1 MIYPLILPNDSIV
14 QGVVWKLSDW
24 LNNFCTIEHNG
35 DTFKHSENV
44 CFVGLHQ
51 DTLFSVVYLIKSKL
65 GYDSINGEN
74 EDVIL
79 KQCQLDLLKLA
90 SPDAILRLSKSKLG
104 SESKIVSKTY
114 FGLKLLSL
122 ADYLQQLSRIGM
134 AVEDDTIPK
143 LSFVTTH
150 SSLLT
155 ETDISELIEELET
168 YFPSEDLLCITNLY
182 LNQLQTEKE
191 FVSSIHDLLTSVP
204 SDIEERNFVL
214 IQCED
219 GYSNHDL
226 ISCAKFRMLE
236 ILSELKSNLNSNFH
250 ILFIVKLLSTR
261 QDSSFSGYCG
271 LLWDSVYIDELRPSH
286 HNLLPSFDIIQNLTI
301 AEIFNYK
308 FPVC

>member
-1 MIYPLILPNDSIV
+1 M
-14 QGVVWKLSDW
+14 
-24 LNNFCTIEHNG
+24 
-35 DTFKHSENV
+35 
-44 CFVGLHQ
+44 
-51 DTLFSVVYLIKSKL
+51 
-65 GYDSINGEN
+65 
-74 EDVIL
+74 
-79 KQCQLDLLKLA
+79 
-90 SPDAILRLSKSKLG
+90 G

-134 AVEDDTIPK
+134 AIEDDTIPK

-155 ETDISELIEELET
+155 ETDISQLVENLET
-168 YFPSEDLLCITNLY
+168 YFSAEDPLSITNLC
-182 LNQLQTEKE
+182 LNQFQTEKE
-191 FVSSIHDLLTSVP
+191 FVSSIHDLLTSVHP
-204 SDIEERNFVL
+204 DTEERNFVL

-226 ISCAKFRMLE
+226 ISCAKFKMLE

-250 ILFIVKLLSTR
+250 ILFIVRLLSTR

-271 LLWDSVYIDELRPSH
+271 SPWDSVHIDELRPSH
-286 HNLLPSFDIIQNLTI
+286 HILLPNLDLIQNLTV
-301 AEIFNYK
+301 AEIFDYK